1 MDKETLVTLNLIKK
15 FVKSD
20 GVFESYYHTPY
31 SENELPIEVKI
42 PYKVTKISL
51 HKEKQGKFKYE
62 GVIYVKPLEVL
73 QGVEGQFETGY
84 SLDDIPEY
92 LLDDFTESIVKDVDN
107 YLNHVYLEVDFTY

>member
-73 QGVEGQFETGY
+73 QGVDGQFETGY
-84 SLDDIPEY
+84 SLDDVPEY

-107 YLNHVYLEVDFTY
+107 FLSHVYLEIDFIY

>member
-31 SENELPIEVKI
+31 SENELPIDVKI
-42 PYKVTKISL
+42 PYKITKISL
-51 HKEKQGKFKYE
+51 HKKKQGKFKYE

-92 LLDDFTESIVKDVDN
+92 LLDDFTESIVETVDTV
-107 YLNHVYLEVDFTY
+107 LSHVYLEIDFTY

>member
-20 GVFESYYHTPY
+20 GVFESYYHAPY
-31 SENELPIEVKI
+31 SENEFPIDVRI

-62 GVIYVKPLEVL
+62 GVVYVKPLEVL
-73 QGVEGQFETGY
+73 QGVDGQFETGY